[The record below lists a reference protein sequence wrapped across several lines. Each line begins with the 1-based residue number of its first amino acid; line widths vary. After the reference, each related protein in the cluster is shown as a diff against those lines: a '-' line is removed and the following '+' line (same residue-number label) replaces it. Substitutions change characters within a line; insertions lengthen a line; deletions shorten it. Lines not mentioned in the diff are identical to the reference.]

1 MAIYHSP
8 PASPKSD
15 PPPPAEEMKKTNQES
30 QLKKK
35 NETPRQVFY
44 KTKEIVYRGR
54 SKRIILQ
61 DKNGPCPL
69 ISICNVLILREEMNL
84 GLGIVDVSQDDLLNH
99 VADVLC
105 ERNDYEC
112 IDVELLRRLADGINV
127 DINFESI
134 KGFVVTPEL
143 ALFATL
149 GIPLYHGW
157 IVDPQDS
164 EIATAIGGRT
174 YDALM
179 TELTALDTQTVK
191 APSCKSSEE
200 CSVDFPVSVTASAE
214 HGRLGKG
221 DIEEEEAL
229 LRALTLSEKEAPGF
243 DTHRDSNEAEEAV
256 SKSSDVNGLTQK
268 EGEVIKTFLK
278 DNASQLTWDG
288 LFNLEDELNEDELCV
303 LYRNDHFSTMIKH
316 GEKLFTLVS
325 DQGYLMEQDLVWE
338 RLSQINGD
346 SVFMTGNFY
355 VFNRDSCT
363 SRKWDQHHA
372 ITKTENVIPGIN
384 SEDSDDDD
392 LDLQV
397 AKELQRQIW
406 AGETGSE
413 VPVTTLK
420 HISSSLQRLKEFLIW
435 QMENPVI

>member
-15 PPPPAEEMKKTNQES
+15 PPPPAEETNQES
-30 QLKKK
+30 QLKEK
-35 NETPRQVFY
+35 NETPKQVFY

-54 SKRIILQ
+54 SMRIVLQ

-69 ISICNVLILREEMNL
+69 ISICNVLILREEINL
-84 GLGIVDVSQDDLLNH
+84 GFGCVDVSEDDLLNH
-99 VADVLC
+99 VADVFC

-112 IDVELLRRLADGINV
+112 IDVELLKRLAKGINV
-127 DINFESI
+127 DIKFDSI

-143 ALFATL
+143 ALFGSL

-157 IVDPQDS
+157 IVDPEDS
-164 EIATAIGGRT
+164 EIATAIGGRS

-214 HGRLGKG
+214 HGRLRKG

-229 LRALTLSEKEAPGF
+229 LRALTLSGKEASGF

-256 SKSSDVNGLTQK
+256 SESSGEAEEAVSESSDVNGLTQK
-268 EGEVIKTFLK
+268 EGEVIKEFLK

-288 LFNLEDELNEDELCV
+288 LFNLEDDLKEDELCV

-316 GEKLFTLVS
+316 DEKLFTLVS
-325 DQGYLMEQDLVWE
+325 DQGYLMEQGLVWE

-346 SVFMTGNFY
+346 SVFMTGNFF
-355 VFNRDSCT
+355 VFKRASCT
-363 SRKWDQHHA
+363 SRKWD
-372 ITKTENVIPGIN
+372 TENVISGIN
-384 SEDSDDDD
+384 SSDDND
-392 LDLQV
+392 LDLQM

-413 VPVTTLK
+413 VPIITLK
-420 HISSSLQRLKEFLIW
+420 HISSSTQRWKEFLIW
-435 QMENPVI
+435 ANGRSEI